1 MNFKHFNLWV
11 WLHLQWSKQ
20 MLALSYYQC
29 DSCECRSI
37 QKCWTGNSKPNR
49 GWHYCWVWGGW
60 HGFLNRTDLGKV
72 SNKITIRFLLLWA
85 LVRSLYLNGA
95 VIYGSGCRGT
105 LLGCSSRAEAPV
117 SSAAGSAVGWWP
129 SADGPL
135 WVLPSAVGSALPK
148 ISPRSCPL
156 LRHRR
161 HLMSGQCWAVSV
173 AALLPSFRTP
183 PKGHLGYSLPVGL
196 AETFASTAS
205 LLSFSPAQP
214 CSPQFPRS
222 VDSENSLQ

>member
-1 MNFKHFNLWV
+1 MQIDPEVLNRQLK
-11 WLHLQWSKQ
+11 
-20 MLALSYYQC
+20 
-29 DSCECRSI
+29 
-37 QKCWTGNSKPNR
+37 TKPWATLLL
-49 GWHYCWVWGGW
+49 GWGEG

-72 SNKITIRFLLLWA
+72 SNKITIRFLFLWA
-85 LVRSLYLNGA
+85 LVQSLHLKGA

-105 LLGCSSRAEAPV
+105 LLGCSSRTEASISP
-117 SSAAGSAVGWWP
+117 AAGSAVGWWP

-135 WVLPSAVGSALPK
+135 WVLPSAVGAALPE

-156 LRHRR
+156 LRHRW

-196 AETFASTAS
+196 AETFASTA
-205 LLSFSPAQP
+205 LPLSFSPYQP